1 VFAPGSGRYLFLGG
15 AVLLLL
21 SAVVAARVLPVGVL
35 SVALLTA
42 GGALL
47 LFFVVFFRDPE
58 RPIGEGIVAPADGR
72 IREVAVEGGRLRI
85 STFMNVTDVHV
96 NRLPIDAGVVDIA
109 DTGAGYRPAYSVEAT
124 HNVQRAYRLT
134 TALGP
139 VELVQMTG
147 VLARRLVSMIAVGDQ
162 RPKGS
167 RFGMILLG
175 SRVDLSLPA
184 DRVDAVA
191 RVGDR
196 VRAGVTTVARE
207 RR

>member
-1 VFAPGSGRYLFLGG
+1 VFAPGSGRYLLLGG
-15 AVLLLL
+15 AVLLFL
-21 SAVVAARVLPVGVL
+21 SALVAARAIPVGVL
-35 SVALLTA
+35 SVALLTV
-42 GGALL
+42 GWALL

-58 RPIGEGIVAPADGR
+58 RTVGEGIVAPADGR
-72 IREVAVEGGRLRI
+72 IRELMVENGRLRI

-96 NRLPIDAGVVDIA
+96 NRLPLDASVAGIDDS
-109 DTGAGYRPAYSVEAT
+109 GAGYRPAYTAEAN
-124 HNVQRAYRLT
+124 HNVQRLYRLA
-134 TALGP
+134 TALGS
-139 VELVQMTG
+139 VEVVQMTG
-147 VLARRLVSMIAVGDQ
+147 LLARRLVSLIAVGDR

-207 RR
+207 RP